1 MIERYWEG
9 VLNCLKSGLMIGFL
23 EEREQFEPGGEGGA
37 RGYRSTKNLIVM
49 AYLLAGKPNF
59 GLPT

>member
-1 MIERYWEG
+1 
-9 VLNCLKSGLMIGFL
+9 MIGFL
-23 EEREQFEPGGEGGA
+23 EGREQFEPGGEGGA